1 MHNAILSRSCGKSH
15 YQERATVE
23 RETRSGRT
31 FRVVNTTYGILQ
43 WQAHANHVAISSFV
57 DLALAVYPIVLFW
70 DLRIQMLKKLVLSV
84 LFAFGIVYVD
94 HSTHTKQTAEMQTG
108 PVYVAS
114 FGP

>member
-15 YQERATVE
+15 YQERATVA
-23 RETRSGRT
+23 RETRGWRT
-31 FRVVNTTYGILQ
+31 FRVVNTTSGILQ
-43 WQAHANHVAISSFV
+43 RQAYANLLGVSSTV

-70 DLRIQMLKKLVLSV
+70 DLRIQMLKKLILSV

-94 HSTHTKQTAEMQTG
+94 HSTHTKQSAEMRIG
-108 PVYVAS
+108 RVYVAS